1 VTAPLGLIAKS
12 ADAASMAAGVLDEL
26 SKAWE
31 DAARVPADREGV
43 SLAEAMQILDDL
55 ADRAETMDAAEAIR
69 IAAVTSRIGT
79 LAAEVA
85 MVGFIRATELESAR
99 AAAEL
104 GIDQPNPIVLT
115 DPAAATEVHHGV

>member
-1 VTAPLGLIAKS
+1 VSSDGLLARS
-12 ADAASMAAGVLDEL
+12 GDVAATAAGLLDEL

-31 DAARVPADREGV
+31 DAARVPATADGV
-43 SLAEAMQILDDL
+43 LLAQVIQVLDDL
-55 ADRAETMDAAEAIR
+55 ADRAETMDAGEAIR
-69 IAAVTSRIGT
+69 IAAVTSRVAT
-79 LAAEVA
+79 LASEAA
-85 MVGFIRATELESAR
+85 MVAFFRATELESAR